1 MTEKMFWSFVCTSLL
16 ICFIDTLSSHGL
28 QIQVQSNL
36 DCGSCLHIV
45 RDTDKE
51 TKELELTTRV
61 QTDTA
66 NIDDA
71 TVL

>member
-1 MTEKMFWSFVCTSLL
+1 MTEMFWSFVCTSLFAL
-16 ICFIDTLSSHGL
+16 LTLSLRMAYKSKCKV
-28 QIQVQSNL
+28 I
-36 DCGSCLHIV
+36 DCRSCLHIV

-71 TVL
+71 TL